1 MSRIP
6 DILARKRSGLALS
19 GDDIRQMVAAITDA
33 SASDAQIGAFAMAVY
48 LNGMNADER
57 LALTLAMRDS
67 GTSLVHDLPGPVLD
81 KHSTGG
87 IGDTVSLVL
96 APALAACGGYV
107 PMISGRGLGHTGG
120 TLDKLDAI
128 EGYDTAPDLARFRT
142 TLRKAGCA
150 IIGQT
155 ANLAPADKR
164 LYAIRDETR
173 TVDSLDL
180 ICASILSKKLASGLD
195 ALVLDVKCGNG
206 AFMTDLDDAMSLA
219 QTLVDVANGAGCA
232 TRALLTDMDAP
243 LAPAAGNAIETRL
256 ALQFLAGTEIDS
268 RLWDITLALGG
279 ALLTLS
285 GLAANDAE
293 GAQKISDALQSGAA
307 ADRFGEMA
315 TCLGAPADLMEHPDR
330 YLASAPVIR
339 DVEAGQQGFVSRID
353 TRALGEVVI
362 GLGGGRDRADDII
375 DPAVGLDWL
384 LGTAMLT
391 DEDTPLVR
399 IHARTTEEAD
409 AAAKAV
415 RAAYVIADTPPEDRP
430 LILRSLP

>member
-6 DILARKRSGLALS
+6 NILAKKRDGHALS
-19 GDDIRQMVAAITDA
+19 DDEIRTMVAAITDA
-33 SASDAQIGAFAMAVY
+33 TASDAQVGAFAMAVFV
-48 LNGMNADER
+48 NGMSKDER

-67 GTSLVHDLPGPVLD
+67 GTSLTHDLPGPVLD

-87 IGDTVSLVL
+87 VGDTVSLIL

-128 EGYDTAPDLARFRT
+128 EGYNSTPDLALFQA
-142 TLRKAGCA
+142 TLKEAGCA

-155 ANLAPADKR
+155 ADLAPADRR
-164 LYAIRDETR
+164 LYAVRDETG
-173 TVDSLDL
+173 TVESIDL
-180 ICASILSKKLASGLD
+180 ICASILAKKLASGLD

-206 AFMTDLDDAMSLA
+206 AFMADLEVATTLA
-219 QTLVDVANGAGCA
+219 RTLVDVANGAGCP

-256 ALQFLAGTEIDS
+256 ALQFLTGTEVDG
-268 RLWDITLALGG
+268 RLWDVTVALGG
-279 ALLTLS
+279 ALLSLA
-285 GLAANDAE
+285 GLARDDTH
-293 GAQKISDALQSGAA
+293 GAQQIVEALQSGAA
-307 ADRFGEMA
+307 ADRFARMA
-315 TCLGAPADLMEHPDR
+315 ATLGAPSDLMEHPDR
-330 YLASAPVIR
+330 YLATAPVIL
-339 DVEAGQQGFVSRID
+339 DVEAEHRGFVSHID

-362 GLGGGRDRADDII
+362 SLGGGRNRADDVI

-384 LGTAMLT
+384 LGRGLLT
-391 DEDTPLVR
+391 DHDTPLARV
-399 IHARTTEEAD
+399 HARTAD
-409 AAAKAV
+409 DAERAAQAV
-415 RAAYVIADTPPEDRP
+415 RAAFTLSDTPPDDRP